1 MQTIAKVSEKIFF
14 FNRAEEK
21 HFLKNT
27 DPLPPIPT
35 LLHTYIPSHEYRS
48 VDPVAVPVAQ
58 HVTMVGLGLEDHD
71 REARPAEGRFLA
83 RCDRIELLGYIVEF
97 LFPMFILTPT

>member
-1 MQTIAKVSEKIFF
+1 MQKYVDLLDLIESFPTSVYLQKSISI
-14 FNRAEEK
+14 
-21 HFLKNT
+21 H
-27 DPLPPIPT
+27 T
-35 LLHTYIPSHEYRS
+35 LLIRTDHPPKGHEYRS

-58 HVTMVGLGLEDHD
+58 HFTVVGLGLEDHD
-71 REARPAEGRFLA
+71 REARPAKGRFLA